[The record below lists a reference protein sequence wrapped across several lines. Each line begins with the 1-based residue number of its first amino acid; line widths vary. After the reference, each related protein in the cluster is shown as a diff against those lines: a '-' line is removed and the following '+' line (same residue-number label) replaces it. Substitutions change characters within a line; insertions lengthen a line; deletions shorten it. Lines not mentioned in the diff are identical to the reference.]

1 METIIFAGISLIL
14 LIPVVYVLPLSL
26 TFKGKLVIIGGA
38 VAVSMAGLVMA
49 NIYPLWQTLIF
60 LSLLLFLALFLIGRK
75 IEPLM
80 LSTQAEADSDFYNP
94 INEKSFLK
102 GSEDER
108 VSLVNMDEDEKLV
121 YETSEHHVAASEE
134 YVQEME
140 DEKSSEVNEVIVL
153 DDEFLETRTDNLV
166 ETESIPEIEVPEKS
180 NISELEKL
188 LEDDTVEPLKEETA
202 DNPEMEVSQSNDI
215 SELEKLLEDDTIE
228 PLKEEATSNLE
239 IEITVKSDISEIEK
253 LLEDDLIEPSISED
267 ISEIEVPVK
276 KELSDIE
283 RLLEGDF
290 PELMNEEAETN
301 LKMEISEE
309 IDISE
314 IEKLLEDEYVEH
326 DVEEK
331 QLTSQ
336 SGPAKEDNLVHLKD
350 TDEKVLSM
358 EIEELDVLPE
368 EHTWETGIMKPEL
381 EADSIDADTVE
392 EKLDFDRLLTSS
404 DAGKESG
411 IIEDL
416 ADETDREDILEFDVE
431 EQDSDDIEVEDTL
444 EMSAGKEE
452 QEPTLE
458 SSPIMAEIEETSP
471 ETSVSGGEQELPI
484 AEEPAT
490 APESDSELQQQMFQM
505 MVSQIEI
512 AKHQLNDSEFEQLVM
527 SHLHP
532 DLPDQQYYIF
542 ASLLIQKYITAKK
555 TDKLREWIAQL
566 KERFS
571 AHRIL
576 LQELEFMESRFC

>member
-26 TFKGKLVIIGGA
+26 TVKGKLIIIGGA
-38 VAVSMAGLVMA
+38 VAISMAGLVMA

-80 LSTQAEADSDFYNP
+80 LSTQAEADSDLYNP
-94 INEKSFLK
+94 SNEKSFLK
-102 GSEDER
+102 ESEGER
-108 VSLVNMDEDEKLV
+108 DSLVNMDEGEKLV

-134 YVQEME
+134 YIQEME

-153 DDEFLETRTDNLV
+153 DDEFMETRTDNLV
-166 ETESIPEIEVPEKS
+166 LTESIPEIEVPEKS

-188 LEDDTVEPLKEETA
+188 LEDDTIEPLKEETA
-202 DNPEMEVSQSNDI
+202 GNPAMEVSQNNDI
-215 SELEKLLEDDTIE
+215 SEYEKILEDDTIE
-228 PLKEEATSNLE
+228 PLNEEAVSNPE
-239 IEITVKSDISEIEK
+239 IEVLVKSDISEFEK
-253 LLEDDLIEPSISED
+253 LLEDDLMEPLISESEA
-267 ISEIEVPVK
+267 ISEIDVTVK
-276 KELSDIE
+276 SDLSDIE
-283 RLLEGDF
+283 RLLEEDF

-301 LKMEISEE
+301 LEKEISEE
-309 IDISE
+309 NNISE

-331 QLTSQ
+331 QPTSQ
-336 SGPAKEDNLVHLKD
+336 LVPAKED

-358 EIEELDVLPE
+358 EMEELDVLPE
-368 EHTWETGIMKPEL
+368 EHTWETGIMEPEL
-381 EADSIDADTVE
+381 EADSIEVDTVE
-392 EKLDFDRLLTSS
+392 EKLDFDRFLTSS

-411 IIEDL
+411 IIEEL
-416 ADETDREDILEFDVE
+416 ADETDREDILEFNAE
-431 EQDSDDIEVEDTL
+431 EQDSDDIEVEDTS

-452 QEPTLE
+452 QETILE
-458 SSPIMAEIEETSP
+458 SSPNTAHIEETSL
-471 ETSVSGGEQELPI
+471 ESSVRIGEPVLPI
-484 AEEPAT
+484 SEET
-490 APESDSELQQQMFQM
+490 VTVSESDSELQQQMFQM
-505 MVSQIEI
+505 MVSQIQI
-512 AKHQLNDSEFEQLVM
+512 AKDQLNDSEFEQLVM
-527 SHLHP
+527 NHLHP

-566 KERFS
+566 KEKFS
-571 AHRIL
+571 AHPIL